1 VPRIG
6 ASVAGERFTAEAMTT
21 FGLVME
27 AYDLKGYLIALG
39 TPNLPVTDTQYDIAA
54 KTGGGTVPSRAEF
67 RQMLQA
73 LFIDRPVVNRTG
85 LDGIYDL
92 RLTYTP
98 DIRSNRHTDSSPADV
113 SIFTAVQEQP
123 GLRLEPMQAPIE
135 ALVIDKAEKPD
146 AN

>member
-1 VPRIG
+1 
-6 ASVAGERFTAEAMTT
+6 MTT

-73 LFIDRPVVNRTG
+73 STCYRQ
-85 LDGIYDL
+85 DGIDWNLPTNTRWIGFQRPRFL
-92 RLTYTP
+92 RL
-98 DIRSNRHTDSSPADV
+98 NRMFHRYSMLSRNSSACGWRRRPR
-113 SIFTAVQEQP
+113 
-123 GLRLEPMQAPIE
+123 LR
-135 ALVIDKAEKPD
+135 KCS
-146 AN
+146 